1 MNRFRKN
8 LPKLMMLVVACMLAV
23 IPNLNVYALGTYQS
37 TSMALTANNA
47 YAPQVEAAA
56 DAALPAILAVAAGV
70 GLAVV
75 FAVGVI
81 DGWNSVSAQEL
92 AINDIPTSYNPYDF
106 STFDN

>member
-8 LPKLMMLVVACMLAV
+8 LPKMLMLAV
-23 IPNLNVYALGTYQS
+23 AFMLAIIPNLNVYAVGSYQS
-37 TSMALTANNA
+37 TSMAITANSS
-47 YAPQVEAAA
+47 YAPQTQAAS

-92 AINDIPTSYNPYDF
+92 AINDLPTSYDPYDF
-106 STFDN
+106 SEFDN

>member
-8 LPKLMMLVVACMLAV
+8 LPKLLMLVVACMLAV
-23 IPNLNVYALGTYQS
+23 IPNLNVYALGSYQS
-37 TSMALTANNA
+37 SSMAITANNSYTA
-47 YAPQVEAAA
+47 QAKVVD

-92 AINDIPTSYNPYDF
+92 AINDLPTSYDPYDF
-106 STFDN
+106 SEFDN